1 MFALLALFA
10 GALIALQ
17 AGMNSWLGVLLKNAL
32 LATVVA
38 FLVSVLVSGTVL
50 ISTTKHWPALN
61 DIRAVPWYLW
71 LGGVLSATGVGLFYL
86 LIPKLGVGTMMSFAL
101 TGQLILAVVISHF
114 GWFDLPQAPINHKKL
129 LGLMAM
135 VVGLVLVNR

>member
-1 MFALLALFA
+1 MLPLLALFA

-17 AGMNSWLGVLLKNAL
+17 AGMNSWLGVLLKNTF
-32 LATVVA
+32 LATLVA
-38 FLVSVLVSGTVL
+38 FLVSVLVSGAVL
-50 ISTTKHWPALN
+50 ICMTKYWPTLN

-86 LIPKLGVGTMMSFAL
+86 LIPKLGVGTMMSYAL
-101 TGQLILAVVISHF
+101 TGQLVLAVVISHF
-114 GWFDLPQAPINHKKL
+114 GWFDLPQTPINNTKL
-129 LGLMAM
+129 LGLSAM